1 MHLQFPQHSSLPQ
14 PFNTIRS
21 ILMKPKDKTPIG
33 VVSYTTFSVITVK
46 PVASVSPKS
55 KYKVQ
60 RTYTAR
66 KGIHSAVREHIDT
79 SGHKCC
85 MEDIKISD
93 KKENWYHRK
102 VKEAILIQQHN
113 PSFNGEKGLELVR
126 IYFMLL
132 LSDSRELCDNSAPHS
147 HH

>member
-1 MHLQFPQHSSLPQ
+1 M
-14 PFNTIRS
+14 
-21 ILMKPKDKTPIG
+21 
-33 VVSYTTFSVITVK
+33 VSYTTFSVMTVK
-46 PVASVSPKS
+46 PVTSVSPKS

-93 KKENWYHRK
+93 KKENWYHSSK
-102 VKEAILIQQHN
+102 SQGSHLDTATQ
-113 PSFNGEKGLELVR
+113 
-126 IYFMLL
+126 LL
-132 LSDSRELCDNSAPHS
+132 LQWRKRPGAGSNLLYAPVM
-147 HH
+147 